1 MVEGWRGKLEYWNGG
16 KLVRSQEPVGEWNIG
31 RLGSVSRVAIYCL
44 YPIIPAFQH
53 SSIPAF
59 RIKPCLMLQML
70 PCPEGCLETIGN
82 VDLPKDIVEVG
93 LHRVRT
99 EVKLVSNLFICGPHG
114 DQGEDF
120 DLPGG

>member
-1 MVEGWRGKLEYWNGG
+1 MMEKKVGLMEYWNGG

-31 RLGSVSRVAIYCL
+31 RLGSVSRVGIYCL
-44 YPIIPAFQH
+44 YPI
-53 SSIPAF
+53 IPAF

>member
-53 SSIPAF
+53 SSIPHQA
-59 RIKPCLMLQML
+59 MLDATNSSQ
-70 PCPEGCLETIGN
+70 PTG
-82 VDLPKDIVEVG
+82 
-93 LHRVRT
+93 
-99 EVKLVSNLFICGPHG
+99 
-114 DQGEDF
+114 
-120 DLPGG
+120 LPGDDWER